1 MAVNLPVQTPQDVQ
15 DGGQR
20 TFEGVYRLIRTQS
33 SAVRQ
38 MLRSCLSCQLLQS
51 RGAWGLGTAAERGTL
66 CQDPAMPTGGTFLG
80 LDWCLKLSSF
90 SRTGLLG
97 LEVGDVGPVHTLT
110 HTHLHAHSPAHT
122 HLREHTHLRAYTH
135 LCTLIC
141 THTHPHT
148 HSPAHTHLYTYTLA
162 SALTCT
168 HTHLYTHT
176 EAMRGSRLGVV

>member
-1 MAVNLPVQTPQDVQ
+1 MAVNLPAQTPQDVQ

-20 TFEGVYRLIRTQS
+20 MFEGVYRLIRTQS

-66 CQDPAMPTGGTFLG
+66 CQDPATPTGGTFLG

-97 LEVGDVGPVHTLT
+97 SGGGGCGASTHTHTHSPACTLACTHSPARTHSPACIHSPVHT
-110 HTHLHAHSPAHT
+110 HL
-122 HLREHTHLRAYTH
+122 Y
-135 LCTLIC
+135 
-141 THTHPHT
+141 T
-148 HSPAHTHLYTYTLA
+148 HSPAHT
-162 SALTCT
+162 LTST
-168 HTHLYTHT
+168 HSPVHIHT
-176 EAMRGSRLGVV
+176 R